1 MAEEDVEAL
10 LEVEE
15 GNVEGEEVA
24 GFPTGTEG
32 EAGWA
37 EGVEDGG
44 EALLDITALLGRKGI
59 LVAEEEAIAAQ
70 EILPANDL
78 IAFDDIWGEPFVL
91 EAEKEAEVGINEV
104 KTADA
109 ELCGLCSGM
118 AIVEINALAGTYLT
132 TVKIMEMGGVL
143 IAVEA
148 A

>member
-1 MAEEDVEAL
+1 M
-10 LEVEE
+10 
-15 GNVEGEEVA
+15 
-24 GFPTGTEG
+24 
-32 EAGWA
+32 
-37 EGVEDGG
+37 
-44 EALLDITALLGRKGI
+44 
-59 LVAEEEAIAAQ
+59 
-70 EILPANDL
+70 
-78 IAFDDIWGEPFVL
+78 L

-109 ELCGLCSGM
+109 ELCGLCCGM